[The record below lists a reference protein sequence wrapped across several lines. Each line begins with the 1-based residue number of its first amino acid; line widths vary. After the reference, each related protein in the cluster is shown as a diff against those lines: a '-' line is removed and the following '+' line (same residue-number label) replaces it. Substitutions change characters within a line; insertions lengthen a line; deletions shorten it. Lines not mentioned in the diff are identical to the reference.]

1 MVSGPR
7 LHLRQTQTLSMTPQ
21 MQQAIKLLQM
31 SNLELAGFIETELE
45 KNPLLERAE
54 AATQDEG
61 PQSRAETEF
70 KERQALDDHARQ
82 LENASRREDRDDIG
96 KARDMDENY
105 GEVWAD
111 REKPGSEGSGEA
123 MQAHGFDASPY
134 TAGAGKGGSLKFEDP
149 DYNFENTLADEKTLR
164 AHLMEQIHLS
174 ISGARE
180 QMIAGLL
187 VDHLDEAGYL
197 RCDLAALS
205 LRLGCPLEKTQD
217 VLARLQGFDPAGVFA
232 RSLSECL
239 ALQLREKN
247 RLDPA
252 MQALLD
258 NLELLGK
265 HDHKGLMQICG
276 VDREDLAEMITEIRA
291 LNPKPGMGFEHTVVQ
306 TALPDVL
313 MKPLPKS
320 AGGGWAVELNADT
333 LPRVLANKIYY
344 AEVSKSARTKEEK
357 SYVSEQW
364 GNASWLIKAL
374 DQRAQTILKVAGE
387 IIRRQDAFFAYGVE
401 YLKPLVLREIAEI
414 TGLHESTI
422 SRVTS
427 NKFIATP
434 RGLFELKYFFSSG
447 VGSTD
452 GATEFAA
459 GAIKAKIKSLID
471 HETAACVLSDDD
483 LVTEL
488 KKAGVDIARRTVA
501 KYRESLDIPS
511 SVQRR
516 RRKKLDAS

>member
-7 LHLRQTQTLSMTPQ
+7 LHLKQSQTLSMTPQ

-31 SNLELAGFIETELE
+31 SNLELAGFVEAELE

-54 AATQDEG
+54 PASDSAG
-61 PQSRAETEF
+61 PESRAETEF

-82 LENASRREDRDDIG
+82 LENAGRKEDRDDIG
-96 KARDMDENY
+96 KGRDMDENF
-105 GEVWAD
+105 GEVWSD
-111 REKPGSEGSGEA
+111 REKPEGTGEA
-123 MQAHGFDASPY
+123 VQAHGFDASPY
-134 TAGAGKGGSLKFEDP
+134 TAGAGKGGSLKFDDP

-174 ISGARE
+174 ITGARE

-205 LRLGCPLEKTQD
+205 LRLGCPLEKTQG
-217 VLARLQGFDPAGVFA
+217 VLDQLQGFDPAGIFA

-252 MQALLD
+252 MQKLLD
-258 NLELLGK
+258 HLELLGK

-276 VDREDLAEMITEIRA
+276 VDREDLSDMVAEIRA

-344 AEVSKSARTKEEK
+344 AEVSKNARTREEK
-357 SYVSEQW
+357 NYVSEQW

-374 DQRAQTILKVAGE
+374 DQRAQTILKVASE
-387 IIRRQDAFFAYGVE
+387 IIRRQDAFFTYGVE

-414 TGLHESTI
+414 TGLHESTV

-427 NKFIATP
+427 HKFIATP

-459 GAIKAKIKSLID
+459 SAIKAKIKALID

-483 LVTEL
+483 LVLEL